1 LIDIFLYNVII
12 FLSTAYNIY
21 KIMTLKSRY
30 ISLITVF
37 LALIVY
43 NITLLYT
50 FAKFDI
56 NFYVKVVSTVLN
68 IPILIFSLIGVIGNY
83 QQCVRWV
90 LSISVL
96 LAIVSICYY
105 IVLKFDLIS
114 KFDSAEK
121 VQAFLSKYGA
131 YAGIIFIAVQ
141 FLQVTI
147 IPLPAAITT
156 LAGVALFG
164 FWPTFFYS
172 VIGTMI
178 GSMLA
183 FYLGRKFGVKLIIW
197 LFGKNSYDKYVKFTQ
212 GKDKIVLTLMFFFPF
227 FPDDL
232 LCIVAGITDMKYWQ
246 FFIIMLITRPL
257 NILIL
262 EGALKGFAAIP
273 LTGYGI
279 PIWIAIIA
287 IALIAVVLAFKYS
300 NKLEKALISLFDKIS
315 SKIKKKD
322 KIELKEIYSQSKSC
336 YDKKNIIK

>member
-1 LIDIFLYNVII
+1 
-12 FLSTAYNIY
+12 
-21 KIMTLKSRY
+21 MTLKSRI

-37 LALIVY
+37 ASLLVY

-50 FAKFDI
+50 FGNFDV
-56 NFYVKVVSTVLN
+56 NFYIKTICLILN
-68 IPILIFSLIGVIGNY
+68 FPLIAFALTGIIGNY
-83 QQCVRWV
+83 QQCIRWM
-90 LSISVL
+90 LSVSAI
-96 LAIVSICYY
+96 LAFASIIYFV
-105 IVLKFDLIS
+105 VLKYNLAS
-114 KFDSAEK
+114 KFDSIEK

-131 YAGIIFIAVQ
+131 YAGIIFIIIQ

-147 IPLPAAITT
+147 VPLPAAITT

-172 VIGTMI
+172 VIGMMI

-197 LFGKNSYDKYVKFTQ
+197 LFGKNAYSKYVKFTQ
-212 GKDKIVLTLMFFFPF
+212 GKDKVVLTLMFLFPF

-257 NILIL
+257 NILIM
-262 EGALKGFAAIP
+262 EGALKGFTSIP

-287 IALIAVVLAFKYS
+287 VALITVVLAFKFS
-300 NKLEKALISLFDKIS
+300 NKLENALMSLFDKVS
-315 SKIKKKD
+315 SKFKRKTS
-322 KIELKEIYSQSKSC
+322 LKVQDSFSKSKSC
-336 YDKKNIIK
+336 YDKNNIVK

>member
-1 LIDIFLYNVII
+1 M
-12 FLSTAYNIY
+12 A
-21 KIMTLKSRY
+21 
-30 ISLITVF
+30 
-37 LALIVY
+37 
-43 NITLLYT
+43 
-50 FAKFDI
+50 FA
-56 NFYVKVVSTVLN
+56 
-68 IPILIFSLIGVIGNY
+68 LIGVIGNY
-83 QQCVRWV
+83 QQCVRWII
-90 LSISVL
+90 SICVIS
-96 LAIVSICYY
+96 AFASICYY
-105 IVLKFDLIS
+105 IVLRYDLIS

-131 YAGIIFIAVQ
+131 YAGIIFVFVQ

-172 VIGTMI
+172 VIGTLI

-197 LFGKNSYDKYVKFTQ
+197 LFGKNAYDKYVKFTQ
-212 GKDKIVLTLMFFFPF
+212 GKDKIVLTLMFLFPF

-246 FFIIMLITRPL
+246 FFVLMLITRPL
-257 NILIL
+257 NTLIL
-262 EGALKGFAAIP
+262 EGSLKGFAAIP

-287 IALIAVVLAFKYS
+287 VALVAVVLAFKYS
-300 NKLEKALISLFDKIS
+300 NKLENALMSLFDKIS
-315 SKIKKKD
+315 SKIKKRDKAEIKD
-322 KIELKEIYSQSKSC
+322 VYSKSKSC
-336 YDKKNIIK
+336 YDKNNIIK

>member
-1 LIDIFLYNVII
+1 
-12 FLSTAYNIY
+12 
-21 KIMTLKSRY
+21 MTLKSRY
-30 ISLITVF
+30 VSLITVF
-37 LALIVY
+37 IALMVY

-50 FAKFDI
+50 IANFDI
-56 NFYVKVVSTVLN
+56 YFYIKILSLILN
-68 IPILIFSLIGVIGNY
+68 VPILAFALIGVIGNY
-83 QQCVRWV
+83 QQCVRWII
-90 LSISVL
+90 SICVIS
-96 LAIVSICYY
+96 AFASICYY
-105 IVLKFDLIS
+105 IVLRYDLIS

-131 YAGIIFIAVQ
+131 YAGIIFVFVQ

-172 VIGTMI
+172 VIGTLI

-197 LFGKNSYDKYVKFTQ
+197 LFGKNAYDKYVKFTQ
-212 GKDKIVLTLMFFFPF
+212 GKDKIVLTLMFLFPF

-246 FFIIMLITRPL
+246 FFVLMLITRPL
-257 NILIL
+257 NTLIL
-262 EGALKGFAAIP
+262 EGSLKGFAAIP

-287 IALIAVVLAFKYS
+287 VALVAVVLAFKYS
-300 NKLEKALISLFDKIS
+300 NKLENALMSLFDKIS
-315 SKIKKKD
+315 SKIKKRDKAEIKD
-322 KIELKEIYSQSKSC
+322 VYSKSTSC
-336 YDKKNIIK
+336 YDKNNIIT

>member
-1 LIDIFLYNVII
+1 
-12 FLSTAYNIY
+12 
-21 KIMTLKSRY
+21 MTLRSRY
-30 ISLITVF
+30 ISLITVSI
-37 LALIVY
+37 ALIVY
-43 NITLLYT
+43 NIALLYT
-50 FAKFDI
+50 FANFDI
-56 NFYVKVVSTVLN
+56 NLYIKIVSIVLN
-68 IPILIFSLIGVIGNY
+68 VPLLISALVGVIRNY

-90 LSISVL
+90 LCISVL
-96 LAIVSICYY
+96 LAIASICYH
-105 IVLKFDLIS
+105 IVLKYDLIS
-114 KFDSAEK
+114 KFDSTEK

-131 YAGIIFIAVQ
+131 YAGIIFIIIQ

-147 IPLPAAITT
+147 VPLPAAITT

-172 VIGTMI
+172 VVGMMI

-197 LFGKNSYDKYVKFTQ
+197 LFGKSAYDKYVKFTQ
-212 GKDKIVLTLMFFFPF
+212 GKDKIVLTLMFLFPF

-262 EGALKGFAAIP
+262 EGALKGFSSIP

-287 IALIAVVLAFKYS
+287 VALIAVVLAFKYS
-300 NKLEKALISLFDKIS
+300 NKLEKALLSLFDKIS
-315 SKIKKKD
+315 SKIKRNDKVKLKD
-322 KIELKEIYSQSKSC
+322 IYSQSKSC
-336 YDKKNIIK
+336 YDKNNIIK